1 VEAVV
6 VAVITGLFGVLMVVL
21 QQRLA
26 RSNSRDHGV
35 LRDTIVLH
43 SEKIS
48 SLGGKVGDLQA
59 DVREIRNGVRDLRDS
74 LPFSAYEDLYASR
87 DWSAASE
94 AGVGEFGSDGLG
106 SALGGRDG
114 NGAAANGGG
123 VKEPDPFLTA
133 RRFPEGLF

>member
-1 VEAVV
+1 MEAVV

-21 QQRLA
+21 QQRLL
-26 RSNSRDHGV
+26 RSNSRDHGMV
-35 LRDTIVLH
+35 RDTLLLH
-43 SEKIS
+43 SEQIGL
-48 SLGGKVGDLQA
+48 LGSKVEDLRT
-59 DVREIRNGVRDLRDS
+59 DVREVRDVLRDS
-74 LPFSAYEDLYASR
+74 LPFSAYEDLYASG

-94 AGVGEFGSDGLG
+94 AGVGKFGSDGLG